1 MSKQVE
7 FFFDVGSP
15 TAWLAWT
22 QLPAICARRSAEL
35 VYRPVLLGGIFKATG
50 NSPPAAVPA
59 KGQYMLRDLG
69 RFARRYQVPLTMNPY
84 FPVNTL
90 GAMRI
95 ATAAAGTP
103 DQDVVIAALFD
114 AMWKTPC
121 KLSEPEELI
130 RVLNEAGVDGAAWL
144 EKSEADDVKQQLREN
159 TDAAVKRG
167 VFGAPTFFVGNEM
180 FFGQDRLDFVEEA
193 L

>member
-22 QLPAICARRSAEL
+22 QLPAICARQGAEL

-69 RFARRYQVPLTMNPY
+69 RFAKRYQVSLTMNPY

-95 ATAAAGTP
+95 ATAAEEAP
-103 DQDVVIAALFD
+103 EQAAIVAALFD
-114 AMWKTPC
+114 AMWKSPC
-121 KLSEPEELI
+121 KLSEPEELV
-130 RVLNEAGVDGAAWL
+130 RVLNEAGLDGAAWL
-144 EKSEADDVKQQLREN
+144 EKSESDEVKSRLREN
-159 TDAAVKRG
+159 TEAAVKRG
-167 VFGAPTFFVGNEM
+167 VFGAPTFFVDGEM